1 MWALHEERFAMDV
14 SPSTRIDVE
23 RNRRVL
29 LDAAAG
35 ALALN
40 PDASLSEVAHL
51 AGLTRATLYRHFGS
65 RENLIVSLREDA
77 LACAREV
84 IAGARIDEGSAT
96 DALGRVV
103 SGILALGGRFRPL
116 LMEGTA
122 RDPEFLRQR
131 EHAFAPVAAIVQR
144 GQRSGELRDGISAQ
158 WIVIALVSLLA
169 AAVRAEPGTLNGDVA
184 GTVLGTLISGIR
196 SEKSQN

>member
-1 MWALHEERFAMDV
+1 MDA

-35 ALALN
+35 SLALD
-40 PDASLSEVAHL
+40 PDASLSEIAHL

-65 RENLIVSLREDA
+65 RENLIAALREDA
-77 LACAREV
+77 LACANEV
-84 IAGARIDEGSAT
+84 ITGARIDEGSAA

-103 SGILALGGRFRPL
+103 NGILALGGRFRPL
-116 LMEGTA
+116 LMEGAA

-131 EHAFAPVAAIVQR
+131 EHAFAPVAAIVKR
-144 GQRSGELRDGISAQ
+144 GQKSGEIRNDVSAQ
-158 WIVIALVSLLA
+158 WVVIALTALLA
-169 AAVRAEPGTLNGDVA
+169 AAVRAEPGVLSADVA
-184 GTVLGTLISGIR
+184 GTVLGTLISGIGKPSR
-196 SEKSQN
+196 QN

>member
-1 MWALHEERFAMDV
+1 MDA

-29 LDAAAG
+29 LDSAAG

-40 PDASLSEVAHL
+40 PDASLNEIAHL

-65 RENLIVSLREDA
+65 RENLIAALREDA
-77 LACAREV
+77 LACANEV
-84 IAGARIDEGSAT
+84 IAGARIDEGSAS

-116 LMEGTA
+116 LMEGAA

-131 EHAFAPVAAIVQR
+131 EQAFAPVAAIVMR
-144 GQRSGELRDGISAQ
+144 GQQSGEIREDVSAQ
-158 WIVIALVSLLA
+158 WVVIALTSLLA
-169 AAVRAEPGTLNGDVA
+169 AAVRAEPGALSADVA
-184 GTVLGTLISGIR
+184 GTVLGTLVFGIVGPSG
-196 SEKSQN
+196 QN